1 MPRGDRTGPIGQ
13 GPFTGRGLGY
23 CKGFDSPGFTKGMG
37 AGMGRGGGYGR
48 GMGYGGGYGRG
59 AGLGRGWG
67 RAWGFNSPYPGMVPG
82 YPVPSS
88 MSREDEMKLL
98 KSEADSLKRSQKE
111 IEKRL
116 SDLEKEE

>member
-23 CKGFDSPGFTKGMG
+23 CTGFDSPGFTKGMG

-48 GMGYGGGYGRG
+48 GMGYVGGFGRGGGRY
-59 AGLGRGWG
+59 GRGWG
-67 RAWGFNSPYPGMVPG
+67 WSRGFDTPFQTYPPA
-82 YPVPSS
+82 PS
-88 MSREDEMKLL
+88 MSREDEIKML

-116 SDLEKEE
+116 NELEKEE